1 MPEDKVRHRLEF
13 ELYFHLGE
21 NRTCAKL
28 ARLQMPRLYPETP
41 TDSAEYQTRFNSLY
55 VKYKRWEKQE
65 NWGEK
70 AEKRGLD
77 NKRSAEKL
85 VKKEEESLSET
96 VSMYRRMIRYLLQK
110 YAEQV
115 AEGAIK
121 LKSPDEAKRMMELDM
136 YLTRVLESRPK
147 LLASQILDLMSEDE
161 KRQADRVFEWLRRE
175 TLKDSFVR
183 DLQDRVQQ
191 EASVEV
197 IDVLPL
203 PKEAEEDNEKDKE
216 EEKPKKKKERE
227 AGVPDFLQPLRVRNP
242 DE

>member
-1 MPEDKVRHRLEF
+1 
-13 ELYFHLGE
+13 
-21 NRTCAKL
+21 
-28 ARLQMPRLYPETP
+28 
-41 TDSAEYQTRFNSLY
+41 
-55 VKYKRWEKQE
+55 
-65 NWGEK
+65 
-70 AEKRGLD
+70 
-77 NKRSAEKL
+77 